1 VEGFRFAT
9 SHSARPVKVVLTGP
23 YTLGRLSQQPGYPN
37 LRSLVLDL
45 ARIINREA
53 IALQDA
59 GAPFVQFD
67 EPAILKHEED
77 MPLLEEASA
86 IVTDGLTTKTGLSTY
101 FGDVSGLVPDL
112 FRLPYSVIGLD
123 FAWGPANYDLLDRF
137 PEDKELAM
145 GLLDARNTR
154 LEPVDE
160 IVEAVRRVNA
170 HVPLDRLQLSPS
182 CGLDFL
188 PRANARQKLARLAEG
203 ARKAQEALG

>member
-1 VEGFRFAT
+1 M
-9 SHSARPVKVVLTGP
+9 
-23 YTLGRLSQQPGYPN
+23 
-37 LRSLVLDL
+37 
-45 ARIINREA
+45 
-53 IALQDA
+53 QDA

-123 FAWGPANYDLLDRF
+123 FAWGPANFDLLDRF

-160 IVEAVRRVNA
+160 IVEAVRLVNA